1 MSSTTELGEV
11 LRALSQLRTGVDG
24 LYARYGDIPVV
35 RRIEND
41 FQRLEIDV
49 SELSTT
55 APGAPR
61 QRSGTRS
68 TAPPETT
75 GGRRGQ
81 QTEHEVVEVPDT
93 PYEPSWWRGADDEG
107 LGGQAPRED

>member
-24 LYARYGDIPVV
+24 LYARYGDVPVV

-55 APGAPR
+55 APGPPQ
-61 QRSGTRS
+61 QRSGSRS
-68 TAPPETT
+68 TARPGSA
-75 GGRRGQ
+75 GGRSGQ
-81 QTEHEVVEVPDT
+81 SEHEIVEVPDT

-107 LGGQAPRED
+107 LGGQVPRED

>member
-61 QRSGTRS
+61 QRSGPRS
-68 TAPPETT
+68 PAPPGTA

-81 QTEHEVVEVPDT
+81 AENEIVEVPDT
-93 PYEPSWWRGADDEG
+93 PYDPSWWRGVDDEG
-107 LGGQAPRED
+107 VGGQSPRDD